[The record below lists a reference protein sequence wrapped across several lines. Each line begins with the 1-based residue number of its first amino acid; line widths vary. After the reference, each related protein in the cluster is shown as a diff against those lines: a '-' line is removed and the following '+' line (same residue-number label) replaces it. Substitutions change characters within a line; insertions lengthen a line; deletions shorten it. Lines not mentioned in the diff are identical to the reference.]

1 MAKRLAVLAAS
12 VAVLALSLSI
22 VAPALSDQRYERVR
36 FTVWDR
42 SSDDEQFITEV
53 NVGARSFGPG
63 DYIVLQGDPVFNRSF
78 TRRLGSVRGDCLV
91 IRAGRRSA
99 SFECDVTFIFRAGRI
114 TVEGPLTFA
123 GPVTTSTFAVTGGTG
138 RYKTAHGQLHAR
150 FTEQGAVFNF
160 DLLL

>member
-1 MAKRLAVLAAS
+1 MRKRVGILAAS

-22 VAPALSDQRYERVR
+22 VAPAMSNQRYQRVR

-42 SSDDEQFITEV
+42 SSDDERFNTEV
-53 NVGARSFGPG
+53 NVGGRGFTPG

-78 TRRLGSVRGDCLV
+78 TERRGSVRGDCLL
-91 IRAGRRSA
+91 IRAGQRSA
-99 SFECDVTFIFRAGRI
+99 SFECDVTFSLGAGRI

-123 GPVTTSTFAVTGGTG
+123 GAVTNATFAVTGGTG
-138 RYKTAHGQLHAR
+138 RYRAAHGTLHAR
-150 FTEQGAVFNF
+150 FTDQGAVFSF